1 LKSRNKCKFAIV
13 NSSLKKIVIASP
25 NFLIAE
31 GIRNFFKS
39 NGFVSI
45 SLVENQDLLE
55 RTLIKEVPDYVLID
69 DSANQFKVEKTIAF
83 LSFTK
88 PAQTILLSNTINQ
101 ERFELLKKVG
111 VRYFISSEI
120 SREELFNLL
129 QFMELEK
136 DFSDYKVK
144 RRLAFDAEE
153 AFKNTCAELNISER
167 EVEIIKLIAEGYI
180 NKEIADMLFL
190 STHTVNTHRKN
201 IMSKLGVNNATGV
214 VIFAVKEKLV
224 SPKDFLF
231 SSKHQ

>member
-1 LKSRNKCKFAIV
+1 MKSTNKCKFAVV
-13 NSSLKKIVIASP
+13 NLNPKKIVIASP
-25 NFLIAE
+25 NFLTAE
-31 GIRNFFKS
+31 GLRVFFKS

-45 SLVENQDLLE
+45 ALVENQDALE
-55 RTLIKEVPDYVLID
+55 RILIKENPDFVLID
-69 DSANQFKVEKTIAF
+69 DSSSHFKVEKTIAF

-88 PAQTILLSNTINQ
+88 PAQTILLSNGINQ
-101 ERFELLKKVG
+101 ERYDLLNKVG
-111 VRYFISSEI
+111 VKYFISSEI
-120 SREELFNLL
+120 TREELFNLL
-129 QFMELEK
+129 QCIELDK
-136 DFSDYKVK
+136 DFSDHEVK

-153 AFKNTCAELNISER
+153 VFKNTCAELNISER

-201 IMSKLGVNNATGV
+201 IMGKLGVSNATGI

-231 SSKHQ
+231 SSKYQ

>member
-1 LKSRNKCKFAIV
+1 M
-13 NSSLKKIVIASP
+13 NSNLKKIVIASP

-45 SLVENQDLLE
+45 SVVENQDHLE
-55 RTLIKEVPDYVLID
+55 RTLMREVPDYVLID
-69 DSANQFKVEKTIAF
+69 DSAKQFKVEKTIAF

-88 PAQTILLSNTINQ
+88 PAQTILLSKTMNQ

-111 VRYFISSEI
+111 VRFFISNEI

-136 DFSDYKVK
+136 EYLDHQVK

-153 AFKNTCAELNISER
+153 AFRTTCAELNISER

-201 IMSKLGVNNATGV
+201 IMSKLGVNNATGI

>member
-1 LKSRNKCKFAIV
+1 M
-13 NSSLKKIVIASP
+13 NSNLKKIVIASP

-45 SLVENQDLLE
+45 SVVENQDHLE
-55 RTLIKEVPDYVLID
+55 RTLMREVPDYVLID
-69 DSANQFKVEKTIAF
+69 DSAKQFKVEKTIAF

-88 PAQTILLSNTINQ
+88 PAQTILLSKTMNQ

-111 VRYFISSEI
+111 VRFFISNEI

-136 DFSDYKVK
+136 EYLDHQVK

-153 AFKNTCAELNISER
+153 AFRTTCAELNIPER

-201 IMSKLGVNNATGV
+201 IMSKLGVNNATGI